1 MAFANQ
7 SSSDYDKFSTAPPP
21 PPSSVPPFFTQAA
34 TTGVPFSSTTSS
46 YDAYSERSQVRQRL
60 RPKTR
65 VPWSSG
71 LFGCFSD
78 WKICCVTC
86 WCPCI
91 TFGQIAEIVDKGSSA
106 CGVNGA
112 LYTLICCVTCGSC
125 CYSCFYR
132 AKLRQQFLLEKTPCG
147 DCPVHCFCECCA
159 LCQEYRELKSHGY
172 DLKIGWHGNM
182 ERQNREVAMT
192 SIASSAP
199 TVEGGMS
206 RWSVNYVYNYI
217 AEVWIMFI
225 MVVLCCEFWL
235 YLVLAKTV
243 SVFM

>member
-1 MAFANQ
+1 MSFANP
-7 SSSDYDKFSTAPPP
+7 SGYDKFSTTPPPPP
-21 PPSSVPPFFTQAA
+21 PPSSVPPPYFSQSTTTGTS
-34 TTGVPFSSTTSS
+34 TTGVPLSSTSS
-46 YDAYSERSQVRQRL
+46 YSYAESPKNNLRL

-78 WKICCVTC
+78 WKNCCITF

-91 TFGQIAEIVDKGSSA
+91 TFGRIAEIVDKGSSS

-192 SIASSAP
+192 PVTSTAP
-199 TVEGGMS
+199 IVEGGMY
-206 RWSVNYVYNYI
+206 R
-217 AEVWIMFI
+217 
-225 MVVLCCEFWL
+225 
-235 YLVLAKTV
+235 
-243 SVFM
+243 